1 MNRWLSIPLA
11 TAAAAAFTF
20 SFPAAAQ
27 ASPDGAGGQCTW
39 MPVAPTVVTVSDVEM
54 VTASLK
60 LGRCTIFGNPNSTT
74 VCLSIQGEGAAP
86 KCAQSASPYP
96 VQVYTP
102 YRPGATYVMTAR
114 GCLTIFEAPHRIC
127 QSYGPTNYTL

>member
-1 MNRWLSIPLA
+1 MWKVLSLPTTA
-11 TAAAAAFTF
+11 VAAALALC
-20 SFPAAAQ
+20 SPAMTH
-27 ASPDGAGGQCTW
+27 ASPDTGGHCTW
-39 MPVAPTVVTVSDVEM
+39 QPVAPSIITVSDTQM

-60 LGRCTIFGNPNSTT
+60 AGACTIFGSPNLTT
-74 VCLSIQGEGAAP
+74 VCLAIDGDGAAP

-114 GCLTIFEAPHRIC
+114 GCLTLFEAPHRLC
-127 QSYGPTNYTL
+127 QTYGPTNYTL